1 MHIPIKSL
9 LIGMLACSAMVACTN
24 TDEPENNGNEIQKD
38 GDKFVAVNIVM
49 SGDAK
54 SRTTGDFIEGSAEET
69 AVNDAVFLFLDGEY
83 KGCADPCYVDGDKLK
98 QWSTNV
104 TDPANGGHLIS
115 QAVLVINN
123 DKQIPSY
130 LVAILNP
137 VDGEKHGYTANTSL
151 QDLKDEQA
159 DYTSYITSNFVMS
172 NSVYVDPATNK
183 EVAATPITLD
193 NIFSTTGEG
202 NDDEGALD
210 HPVTIPVERIVSKIE
225 VTGLDTAD
233 DAWTDGDIKYNS
245 GEDLTVKLVVT
256 GWEVLQNKESYTI
269 KNVSTAWTYDWWNDA
284 DIYRSYWASTDNI
297 SGGRTEYKVEEMN
310 NMGAKYIEET
320 VNQEANSQ
328 NRVLNPYLLVRG
340 YFANEKGER
349 IELVEWGGKKYTLQ
363 GYLNLIAGSAKVS
376 QYWYKDGETYKKFDT
391 TLLEMVDETN
401 DWWSMAKL
409 TTTAAAKTF
418 YTLAL
423 KADGTPDA
431 STAKAVTVAED
442 GTNPVVAAVEQFGK
456 VQYWNRGNTYYY
468 TPIQHQVDED
478 NKYYG
483 IVRNHWYKINVSSIV
498 GFGTPV
504 ANPDQA
510 IDIPEDPETG
520 ATYLAAQVVVLKW
533 REVAYD
539 VTLGN

>member
-1 MHIPIKSL
+1 
-9 LIGMLACSAMVACTN
+9 MLACSAMVACTN

-38 GDKFVAVNIVM
+38 GEKFVAVNIVM

-54 SRTTGDFIEGSAEET
+54 SRTTGDFINGSAEET
-69 AVNDAVFLFLDGEY
+69 AVKDAVFLFLDGNY
-83 KGCADPCYVDGDKLK
+83 QGCADPCYVDGKDLAE
-98 QWSTNV
+98 WSTSV
-104 TDPANGGHLIS
+104 TDPATGGQLIS

-137 VDGEKHGYTANTSL
+137 VDGENHGYTANTSL
-151 QDLKDEQA
+151 ENLKEYQA
-159 DYTSYITSNFVMS
+159 DYTSYVTSNFVMS

-193 NIFSTTGEG
+193 NIFSKSGVED
-202 NDDEGALD
+202 NVDGAYD

-233 DAWTDGDIKYNS
+233 DAWTDGNIKYNS

-269 KNVSTAWTYDWWNDA
+269 KNVSTAWTYNWWNDA
-284 DIYRSYWASTDNI
+284 NIYRSYWASTDNI

-310 NMGAKYIEET
+310 NMDAKYIEET
-320 VNQEANSQ
+320 VNQEANSDD
-328 NRVLNPYLLVRG
+328 RALNPYLLVRG
-340 YFANEKGER
+340 YFADEKGQR

-376 QYWYKDGETYKKFDT
+376 QYWYKDGEIYKQFDT
-391 TLLEMVDETN
+391 TLLEMVDEAN

-409 TTTAAAKTF
+409 TSTAAAKKF

-431 STAKAVTVAED
+431 STAKEVTVAEG

-468 TPIQHQVDED
+468 TPIQHQVAGD

-504 ANPDQA
+504 ANPNQA
-510 IDIPEDPETG
+510 IDKPEDPETG
-520 ATYLAAQVVVLKW
+520 ETYLAAQVVVLKW

-539 VTLGN
+539 VTLGK